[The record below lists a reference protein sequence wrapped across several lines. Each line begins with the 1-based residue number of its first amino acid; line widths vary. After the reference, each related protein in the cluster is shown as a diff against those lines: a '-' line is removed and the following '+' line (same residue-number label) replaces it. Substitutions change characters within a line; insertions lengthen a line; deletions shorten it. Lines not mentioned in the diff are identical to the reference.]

1 MITRFKFPL
10 LLLSLLT
17 VVLSSIPGEAT
28 GANPLMPAPQK
39 SCGAGLSIVSV
50 TYKGKVQGDDH
61 VEVVLMPR
69 SIRRVPVWVPVW
81 SRTTLAGMY

>member
-61 VEVVLMPR
+61 VEVVFDAAINSPCARLG
-69 SIRRVPVWVPVW
+69 
-81 SRTTLAGMY
+81 AGVVQDNFGGYV